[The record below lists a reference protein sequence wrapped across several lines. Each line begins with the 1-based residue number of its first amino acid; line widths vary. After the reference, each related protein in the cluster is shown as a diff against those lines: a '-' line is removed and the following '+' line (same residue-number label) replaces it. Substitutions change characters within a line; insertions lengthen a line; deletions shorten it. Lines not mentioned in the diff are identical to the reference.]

1 MLVSIGVR
9 GTWPHQVIVIPKFS
23 RYEQFGWYK
32 ITQGLDDN
40 LLQLELCFE
49 VHLAIFRRVF
59 FFLSWR
65 DPHLFK
71 LQVINLGVI
80 WLNAWMFYQSFNH
93 LFFSYMWQLQQ
104 HCSCNQVPTIS
115 YNNKHVA
122 ANLSSEFSVS
132 YGCNAC
138 LILTVLVKMQPQN

>member
-1 MLVSIGVR
+1 MYPCIGFFRKLPYPRIRILPIPIRVSVSVLHR
-9 GTWPHQVIVIPKFS
+9 
-23 RYEQFGWYK
+23 
-32 ITQGLDDN
+32 
-40 LLQLELCFE
+40 
-49 VHLAIFRRVF
+49 
-59 FFLSWR
+59 
-65 DPHLFK
+65 
-71 LQVINLGVI
+71 
-80 WLNAWMFYQSFNH
+80 
-93 LFFSYMWQLQQ
+93 WQLQQ